1 MANTVSVL
9 SYANTFGEWM
19 VNTNEMALE
28 LDNLGEGTYTKDQG
42 ILVLNGSGVS
52 LQVSNT
58 AIFTGN
64 VQLTGPNSSV
74 ETTYLTVDKDAHV
87 ESNLIV
93 DQTTTTSNLIVTG
106 SLGGT
111 AILQFQENLIETSV
125 ALSIALG

>member
-1 MANTVSVL
+1 MANTVSIL

-19 VNTNEMALE
+19 VNTNGIASEIN
-28 LDNLGEGTYTKDQG
+28 NLGKGTYTKDQG

-64 VQLTGPNSSV
+64 VQLTGQNSNFQ
-74 ETTYLTVDKDAHV
+74 TPYLTVNKDA
-87 ESNLIV
+87 EINGNLVV
-93 DQTTTTSNLIVTG
+93 DHTTTTGNLIVTD
-106 SLGGT
+106 SLGGG
-111 AILQFQENLIETSV
+111 AILRFQQNLIETSV